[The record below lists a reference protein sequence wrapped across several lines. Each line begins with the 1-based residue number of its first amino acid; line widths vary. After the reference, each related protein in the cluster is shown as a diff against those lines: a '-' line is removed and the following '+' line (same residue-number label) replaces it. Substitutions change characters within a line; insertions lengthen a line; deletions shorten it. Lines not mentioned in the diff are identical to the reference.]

1 MAVKK
6 MGQQTIR
13 FPLPPKIISAYSIVG
28 PKEGEGPLKDWFDE
42 ILEDDMIKEK
52 TWEKAESKML
62 RSAINASL
70 KNCQKTPEDIDF
82 LLSGDLLNQL
92 MSASYTARD
101 LGIPFYGLYGACS
114 TMTESLSL
122 ASMLIDGGFADH
134 VIAATSSHFSTA
146 ERQYRFPLEHG
157 NQKPPTAQWTVTG
170 SGALVLASQGA
181 GPVIT
186 HITAGKVVDF
196 GVTDANNMGAAMA
209 PAAVDTIAIHFSD
222 TGRSPDFYDLI
233 LTGDL
238 GQLGKQIA
246 KDLLTEKGF
255 NVESVYN
262 DCGVMIF
269 DSINQDTHCGGSG
282 CGCSASVFCGNIYKR
297 MMKKELKNV
306 LLVSTGALLS
316 TISTQQGESIPGIA
330 HAVAVSI

>member
-42 ILEDDMIKEK
+42 ILEDDMYKEK

-62 RSAINASL
+62 RTAINASL
-70 KNCQKTPEDIDF
+70 KNCRKTPEDIDF

-92 MSASYTARD
+92 MSASYMARD
-101 LGIPFYGLYGACS
+101 LKIPFYGLYGACS

-122 ASMLIDGGFADH
+122 ASVLIDGGFADH

-170 SGALVLASQGA
+170 AGALILAAQGA

-186 HITAGKVVDF
+186 HITAGKVVDY
-196 GVTDANNMGAAMA
+196 GVSDANNMGAAMA
-209 PAAVDTIAIHFSD
+209 PAAVDTIAMHLSD
-222 TGRSPDFYDLI
+222 TGRSPDFYDMI

-238 GQLGKQIA
+238 GQFGMQIA

-282 CGCSASVFCGNIYKR
+282 CGCSASVFCGNIFKR
-297 MMKKELKNV
+297 MTKKELKNV